1 MVNVADLNITLI
13 SLTVQERG
21 RNILKFAGAD
31 ESGDGQGGE
40 GERIDENA
48 GGGRGKSDK
57 ERAGGTKVAWSAT

>member
-1 MVNVADLNITLI
+1 
-13 SLTVQERG
+13 VQERG